1 MKKMGEA
8 MAVTKA
14 VITVGKPIR
23 DGGEDIVKL
32 TLHPRV
38 GNYAVVA
45 SAIEA
50 FFADKGVFKACRHA
64 AGSGVW
70 EAVLIEGTRLEGVH
84 GALAGGLN
92 TRADL
97 PGNVVAV
104 PEGAIPAFD
113 EDDTVEDPTAEKLL
127 RTMLGQLRGLQD
139 EISGLSNRVDTLIV
153 ITEVALGE
161 REI

>member
-1 MKKMGEA
+1 M
-8 MAVTKA
+8 
-14 VITVGKPIR
+14 ITVGKPIR
-23 DGGEDIVKL
+23 DDGEDTVKL

-38 GNYAVVA
+38 SNYAEVA
-45 SAIEA
+45 SAIET
-50 FFADKGVFKACRHA
+50 FFGDRGAFKACRHA
-64 AGSGVW
+64 TGSDVW
-70 EAVLIEGTRLEGVH
+70 EVILIEGTRLEGVH
-84 GALAGGLN
+84 DALAGGLN

-113 EDDTVEDPTAEKLL
+113 EDDAVEDPTAEKLL
-127 RTMLGQLRGLQD
+127 RTMLVQLRGLQD